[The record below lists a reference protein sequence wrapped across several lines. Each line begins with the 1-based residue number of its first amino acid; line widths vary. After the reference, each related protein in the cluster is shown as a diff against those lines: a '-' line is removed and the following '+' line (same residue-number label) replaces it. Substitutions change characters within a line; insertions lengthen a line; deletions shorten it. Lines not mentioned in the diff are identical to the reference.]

1 VKRLFDVAVATA
13 ALVLTSPIVLASALA
28 VKLESPGPAF
38 YSGTRVGKDGRTF
51 RIHKLRTMR
60 PPDTGPGVTA
70 GDDPRITSVGRLLR
84 RTKIDE
90 LPQLF
95 NVIKGDMSLVG
106 PRPEDPRYVAM
117 YTPEQ
122 RTVLAVRPGM
132 TGPAVLDFIDEEDI
146 LRGGDAE
153 STYVARVMPEKLA
166 ADLRYVRSASFGR
179 DMRLIGRT
187 ITTIAGRVFRRG
199 SG

>member
-1 VKRLFDVAVATA
+1 VKRLFDVAVSTA
-13 ALVLTSPIVLASALA
+13 ALVLTSPIVLVSAVA
-28 VKLESPGPAF
+28 VKLESSGPAF

-60 PPDTGPGVTA
+60 PSEAGPGVTA
-70 GDDPRITSVGRLLR
+70 GDDPRITTVGRLLR
-84 RTKIDE
+84 RAKIDE

-122 RTVLAVRPGM
+122 RAVLAVRPGM

-153 STYVARVMPEKLA
+153 STYVAKVMPEKLA
-166 ADLRYVRSASFGR
+166 ADLRYVESASFGR

-187 ITTIAGRVFRRG
+187 FTTIAVRVFRRG
-199 SG
+199 SD